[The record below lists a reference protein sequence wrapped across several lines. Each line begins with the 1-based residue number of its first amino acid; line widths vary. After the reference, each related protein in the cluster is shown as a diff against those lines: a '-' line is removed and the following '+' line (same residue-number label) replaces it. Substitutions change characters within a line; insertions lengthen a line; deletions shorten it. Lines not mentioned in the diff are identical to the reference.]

1 MRFSGRTYD
10 RIFILAFVS
19 TAPSQEQRPAPESKK
34 IAPNIELSDG
44 DTFVFL
50 WGRR

>member
-1 MRFSGRTYD
+1 MNRTF
-10 RIFILAFVS
+10 ILAASILAFVS
-19 TAPSQEQRPAPESKK
+19 TAPAQEQKPAQEFKK